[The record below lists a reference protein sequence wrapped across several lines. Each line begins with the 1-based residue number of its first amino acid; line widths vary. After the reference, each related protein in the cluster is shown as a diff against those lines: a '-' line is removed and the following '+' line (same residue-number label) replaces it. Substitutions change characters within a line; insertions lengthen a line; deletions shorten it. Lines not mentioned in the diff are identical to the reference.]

1 MKSKVEIDVEEVLG
15 NLSYRDRSEI
25 LSKYIGEIYDDDVLK
40 EELESRGY
48 KVEEK

>member
-1 MKSKVEIDVEEVLG
+1 MKSKVEVDVEEVLD
-15 NLSYRDRSEI
+15 NLSYRDRSEV
-25 LSKYIGEIYDDDVLK
+25 LSKYIGEINDSDVLI